1 MAART
6 SSRIFVTTA
15 QPETHL
21 SAIRGPNI
29 LCVVPESLRLT
40 GKPHLPSYGSHVPIA
55 EQKSLVPM
63 LIPCHAVPRALP
75 YDPPPLSSPHSCLRA
90 PLHVPPPRSR
100 LALSRL

>member
-29 LCVVPESLRLT
+29 LCVAPESLRLT

-63 LIPCHAVPRALP
+63 LIPCHAVRRGLPYERALV
-75 YDPPPLSSPHSCLRA
+75 SSPQRCIQEM
-90 PLHVPPPRSR
+90 LHVRPARSR
-100 LALSRL
+100 IVLS